1 MQYVV
6 SITTHLE
13 LQTKTKEGQTMHRFH
28 ARTTH
33 VPVHSRKHAALIA
46 DAINESTSG
55 FRMSASTYE
64 AEVGVRMCVRKG
76 TIVLTFNELEQI
88 ATEAHD
94 ILSAAD

>member
-6 SITTHLE
+6 SITTNLE

-64 AEVGVRMCVRKG
+64 AEVGVRMYVRKE
-76 TIVLTFNELEQI
+76 TIVLTLSDLQEIVTNANL
-88 ATEAHD
+88 